1 MTGGYAYVLDPEL
14 PKKINTSYVLARR
27 LISEAEKEELKKLID
42 KHYKYTQSQWA
53 KYILE
58 NFEEFAEKFYKV
70 VPLEACKRGCL
81 WGYRRLRGGGK
92 VMKRVILA
100 YSGGLDTSV
109 IVRWLSERGYEVITY
124 TADVGQGEELTDIPQ
139 KAKASGAVD
148 AIVEDLKEEFARE
161 YCLPTL
167 RALALYEGRYPLTA
181 SLSRPLIAKKLVEY
195 AEKFGADFVAHG
207 STGKGNDQ
215 VRFELSVWALNP
227 NLEVLAPVREWEFK
241 SREEEVEYALRHQIP
256 VKATKDKP
264 YSIDKNLWGISIEC
278 GPLED
283 PWTEPPEDAFEW
295 TVSPEKAPNEPE
307 YVEITFEKGVP
318 TQLNGKTYEKLSEL
332 ILELNRIAGRH
343 GVGRIDMVENRL
355 VGIKSREVYE
365 APGATVLYKAYQD
378 LLSLTTDRWTFHYF
392 LTHIPHEYAKLV
404 YEGLWFSPL
413 RTALDAFT
421 ESIAQFVNGTVRL
434 KLYKGNAQVVG
445 RKSPNS
451 LYVEDLATYS
461 EKDTF
466 DHKAGAQFTKVF
478 GLPLKVLGRVK
489 NAHSG
494 SSDR

>member
-1 MTGGYAYVLDPEL
+1 MP
-14 PKKINTSYVLARR
+14 
-27 LISEAEKEELKKLID
+27 
-42 KHYKYTQSQWA
+42 
-53 KYILE
+53 
-58 NFEEFAEKFYKV
+58 
-70 VPLEACKRGCL
+70 
-81 WGYRRLRGGGK
+81 
-92 VMKRVILA
+92 KRVILA

-109 IVRWLSERGYEVITY
+109 IVRWLTDRGYEVITY
-124 TADVGQGEELTDIPQ
+124 TADVGQGEELSEIPQ
-139 KAKASGAVD
+139 KAKASGAVE

-167 RALALYEGRYPLTA
+167 RALALYEGKYPLTA

-195 AEKFGADFVAHG
+195 AEKLGADYVAHG

-227 NLEVLAPVREWEFK
+227 NLEVLAPVREWEFR
-241 SREEEVEYALRHQIP
+241 SREEEVEYALKHRIP

-295 TVSPEKAPNEPE
+295 TVSPKDAPDEPE
-307 YVEITFEKGVP
+307 YVEIGFEEGVP
-318 TQLNGKTYEKLSEL
+318 VSINGERYEKLSEL
-332 ILELNRIAGRH
+332 ILRLNSIAGRH

-365 APGATVLYKAYQD
+365 APGALVLYEAYRD
-378 LLSLTTDRWTFHYF
+378 LLSLVLDRFAFHYF

-413 RTALDAFT
+413 RSALDAFT
-421 ESIAQFVNGTVRL
+421 SELAKYVKGMVRL
-434 KLYKGNAQVVG
+434 KLYKGHVQVVG
-445 RKSPNS
+445 RHSPNS

-461 EKDTF
+461 ERDAF
-466 DHKAGAQFTKVF
+466 DHKAGASFTKVF

-489 NAHSG
+489 RSI
-494 SSDR
+494 

>member
-1 MTGGYAYVLDPEL
+1 MP
-14 PKKINTSYVLARR
+14 
-27 LISEAEKEELKKLID
+27 
-42 KHYKYTQSQWA
+42 
-53 KYILE
+53 
-58 NFEEFAEKFYKV
+58 
-70 VPLEACKRGCL
+70 
-81 WGYRRLRGGGK
+81 
-92 VMKRVILA
+92 KRVILA

-109 IVRWLSERGYEVITY
+109 IVRWLTDRGYEVITY
-124 TADVGQGEELTDIPQ
+124 TADVGQGEELSEISQ
-139 KAKASGAVD
+139 KARASGAVE

-167 RALALYEGRYPLTA
+167 RALALYEGKYPLTA

-195 AEKFGADFVAHG
+195 AERLGADYVAHG

-227 NLEVLAPVREWEFK
+227 DLEVLAPVREWEFR
-241 SREEEVEYALRHQIP
+241 SREEEVEYALKYNIP

-295 TVSPEKAPNEPE
+295 TLSPQKASDEPE
-307 YVEITFEKGVP
+307 YVEIGFEKGVP
-318 TQLNGKTYEKLSEL
+318 TAINGERFEKLSEL
-332 ILELNRIAGRH
+332 ILRLNAIAGRH

-365 APGATVLYKAYQD
+365 APGATVLYEAYRD
-378 LLSLTTDRWTFHYF
+378 LLSLVLDRFTFHYF
-392 LTHIPHEYAKLV
+392 LTHIPHEYAKVV

-413 RTALDAFT
+413 RDAMDAFNST
-421 ESIAQFVNGTVRL
+421 LAEYVNGKVML
-434 KLYKGNAQVVG
+434 KLYKGHVQAVG
-445 RKSPNS
+445 RSSPNS

-461 EKDTF
+461 EKDAF
-466 DHKAGAQFTKVF
+466 DHKAGANFTKVF

-489 NAHSG
+489 RG
-494 SSDR
+494 I

>member
-1 MTGGYAYVLDPEL
+1 M
-14 PKKINTSYVLARR
+14 S
-27 LISEAEKEELKKLID
+27 
-42 KHYKYTQSQWA
+42 
-53 KYILE
+53 
-58 NFEEFAEKFYKV
+58 
-70 VPLEACKRGCL
+70 
-81 WGYRRLRGGGK
+81 
-92 VMKRVILA
+92 KRVILA

-109 IVRWLSERGYEVITY
+109 IVRWLAEKGYEVITY
-124 TADVGQGEELTDIPQ
+124 TADVGQGEELEEIPQ
-139 KAKASGAVD
+139 KAKASGAVE

-167 RALALYEGRYPLTA
+167 RALALYEGKYPLTA

-195 AEKFGADFVAHG
+195 AQKFGADFVAHG

-227 NLEVLAPVREWEFK
+227 DLEVLAPVREWEFR
-241 SREEEVEYALRHQIP
+241 SREEEVEYALRFNIP
-256 VKATKDKP
+256 VKATKEKP

-295 TVSPEKAPNEPE
+295 TVSPEKAPEEAE
-307 YVEITFEKGVP
+307 YVEISFKEGTPVAI
-318 TQLNGKTYEKLSEL
+318 NGKEYPKLYEL
-332 ILELNRIAGRH
+332 ILDLNKIAGRH

-365 APGATVLYKAYQD
+365 APAATLLYEAYRD
-378 LLSLTTDRWTFHYF
+378 LLSLTLDRFTFHYF
-392 LTHIPHEYAKLV
+392 LSHIPYEYAKLV

-413 RTALDAFT
+413 REALDGFT
-421 ESIAQFVNGTVRL
+421 ERIARFVDGTVRL
-434 KLYKGNAQVVG
+434 KLYKGRAWVVG
-445 RKSPNS
+445 RKSERS

-461 EKDTF
+461 EKDAF

-478 GLPLKVLGRVK
+478 GLPLKILGRI
-489 NAHSG
+489 
-494 SSDR
+494 RRR